1 MSDRHELRMRAAR
14 SLLVALFL
22 LGAPA
27 ADAADG
33 PRYSGT
39 IIVIDPGRGVMVIEE
54 MGPASSG
61 KVSVTRRT
69 ITLTARTKF
78 NRFIRVNAPGAFAG
92 DFIEVVLDADDV
104 SPGEFATAECR
115 LERGRLVAMTVT
127 LAELAQARTSP
138 GTDQP

>member
-1 MSDRHELRMRAAR
+1 MSDRHSPRMRATR
-14 SLLVALFL
+14 SLLVAIL
-22 LGAPA
+22 LLAAPA
-27 ADAADG
+27 AAAAGG

-39 IIVIDPGRGVMVIEE
+39 IAVIDPDRGVMVIEE
-54 MGPASSG
+54 MGAGSG
-61 KVSVTRRT
+61 GNVSVTRRT

-104 SPGEFATAECR
+104 SAGEFATAECR

-127 LAELAQARTSP
+127 LAELAEARTSP
-138 GTDQP
+138 GGDQP